1 MDGNDKELEIRVKKI
16 IIHKKIH
23 ALLQELKKDANQSKE
38 EPQPVVIP
46 DASSEPWSLQYPQLF
61 ENR

>member
-46 DASSEPWSLQYPQLF
+46 DASSQP
-61 ENR
+61 